1 MCPSSR
7 HCYDHPPSKVAM
19 CSHAKCKSDIYFY
32 SVYCIHLLNENIDLA
47 FGLPNPLFLLMFL
60 SSSRPTPHFVITL
73 GVTLPKSQSHRTIL
87 WFSAK
92 TLYSQKWPPL
102 SDSVN
107 SFSMRTGALIGTD
120 NDFMHQRFWFARQVL
135 HYRHRHD
142 YWKLF
147 EKSHPHHAQSHL
159 LPWKSQRNG
168 RVHMSHMRG
177 LRPNQ
182 MVVGSLHT
190 YTCTHMS
197 LPADAKEWSVLE
209 TIYLNN
215 VCLCRH
221 CPYHQCPRR
230 GVLH

>member
-1 MCPSSR
+1 
-7 HCYDHPPSKVAM
+7 M

-32 SVYCIHLLNENIDLA
+32 SVYCIHTLNENIDLA
-47 FGLPNPLFLLMFL
+47 FGLPNVLFLLFFSIPL
-60 SSSRPTPHFVITL
+60 DPHHVLVITL
-73 GVTLPKSQSHRTIL
+73 GVTLPKSQRHMTIL
-87 WFSAK
+87 WFSDK
-92 TLYSQKWPPL
+92 TSYSQKWPPL

-107 SFSMRTGALIGTD
+107 SFSMWTDALIGTD
-120 NDFMHQRFWFARQVL
+120 NDFMHQRFRFARQVL

-142 YWKLF
+142 YWNSF
-147 EKSHPHHAQSHL
+147 EKSYPHHAQSHL

-197 LPADAKEWSVLE
+197 FPSVLE
-209 TIYLNN
+209 TILYTSIMSVFAGTALTTSAL
-215 VCLCRH
+215 VAECCIT
-221 CPYHQCPRR
+221 
-230 GVLH
+230 